1 MSGEESGRCLL
12 RALGVAALGGILVGL
27 VGGAFRWGLVFFDA
41 IRPGFLEWSRSLGW
55 WGIFLPV
62 GLAALASAGA
72 RAMVRRV
79 PIAAGS
85 GVQYVEALAR
95 DEVRPA
101 PASVVPVKVFGGWL
115 GIGVGSLALGREGPT
130 IQIGSVIGSECARL
144 FRLGEDVLREL
155 QVAMGGAG
163 LAVAFNAPLGGAM
176 FVFEEVMKS
185 FRLRITLLTLVGVA
199 AAVTVARLILGGGPD
214 FVLAEPAG
222 GGIGLFLTACIFGG
236 VCGGL
241 GALYNRTILGLQDM
255 WARANGVPVEIRA
268 AGVGALLGV
277 FGWLSPWITG
287 GGDPTT
293 QHLFAQGQPLSFL
306 LVLLIVRW
314 IVGPLSYATGNPG
327 GIFSPLLLV
336 GAVLGFVV
344 AALATRVGTGM
355 DPNALAIVGMAA
367 FFAGVVRAP
376 FTGVVLISEMTNTTT
391 LIVPMLGA
399 ALAATL
405 VATLLRDNPIYD
417 SLRERMLR
425 AISEGRLKY

>member
-1 MSGEESGRCLL
+1 M
-12 RALGVAALGGILVGL
+12 VGL
-27 VGGAFRWGLVFFDA
+27 VGGAFRWGLEAFDA
-41 IRPGFLEWSRSLGW
+41 ARPGFLEWSRSLGW
-55 WGIFLPV
+55 WGILLPV

-72 RAMVRRV
+72 RWMIRRV
-79 PIAAGS
+79 PIASGS

-130 IQIGSVIGSECARL
+130 IQIGSVIGSECARW
-144 FRLGEDVLREL
+144 FRLGADVLREL
-155 QVAMGGAG
+155 QVALGGAG

-185 FRLRITLLTLVGVA
+185 FRLRLTLLTLVGIA
-199 AAVTVARLILGGGPD
+199 AATTVARWILGGGPD
-214 FVLAEPAG
+214 FVMAEPSG
-222 GGIGLFLTACIFGG
+222 SGIAFFLFALVFGG

-241 GALYNRTILGLQDM
+241 GVLYNRTILGLHDM
-255 WARANGVPVEIRA
+255 MARANAVSVEVRA

-277 FGWLSPWITG
+277 FGWISPWITG

-293 QHLFAQGQPLSFL
+293 QHIFSNGQPLAFL
-306 LVLLIVRW
+306 LVLLVVRW

-336 GAVLGFVV
+336 GAVLGFVM
-344 AALATRVGTGM
+344 AALATRIGTGF
-355 DPNALAIVGMAA
+355 DSSALAIVGMAA

-399 ALAATL
+399 TLAATL
-405 VATLLRDNPIYD
+405 VATLLRDKPIYD

-425 AISEGRLKY
+425 AIRDGRLRY